1 MATTTS
7 DPFVGTLVDGRYEV
21 VSRVARGGMA
31 TVYLAVDRRLDR
43 NVALKIMHAH
53 LVDGVD
59 GAEFVSR
66 FRREA
71 RAAAR
76 LTHPGLV
83 GVYDQGFDGE
93 TSYLTMEYVPGT
105 NLRAR
110 LRDERTLTLGE
121 TLRLLDE
128 VLDSLAA
135 AHRAGLVHRDIK
147 PENVLLTE
155 DDHVKVADFGLA
167 RAVTEVAATATGTV
181 LGTVAYLSPEV
192 ITTGRCDARTDV
204 YSVGV
209 LAYEMLLGKHPHTGS
224 TPIQVAFEHVNSDIP
239 APSRSAWWMPIEVDE
254 LVCALA
260 ARDADDRPRD
270 AAAAL
275 ALVRQ
280 TRRMLSE
287 ADLERRADP
296 PEAVVT
302 AGPSGPVGAA
312 RGATEPHD
320 DDAGTGAEHGTGP
333 DGTDPGDAS
342 TPTGETDDAR
352 QRGAGDAADGEL
364 DEGSL
369 DAIPTAVFGNLGTG
383 TRVLT
388 REELGSGTPRGKLPV
403 LTGPVAPAHDAT
415 RKRRSRR
422 RRWTWALVLVLAVV
436 AVFAGWTWWMSAG
449 PGAFTVVPTGI
460 VGTSAKEAGAAL
472 TAVDLRSHQV
482 QAFDDAV
489 PSGDVVSLDPGE
501 GDKIRKDGTV
511 EVTVSK
517 GIENH
522 TVPAGL
528 VGKPTA
534 AALASLTKAGFDAV
548 PTPVEDY
555 SDDVPSG
562 QVISV
567 SVDPGT
573 STPHNSPI
581 QVVVSD
587 GPAPVTVPQVK
598 GSEQNDAVDTL
609 KSSGLVPKVGK
620 QFSDTVPDGTVISQQ
635 PQQSTT
641 LHRGDTVQLTVSKGP
656 QMVPVPPVTGK
667 HTAEAKKLLEAKG
680 FEVKVNKFLG
690 GLLDTVR
697 FQDPAGKKKA
707 PKGST
712 VTLTIF

>member
-21 VSRVARGGMA
+21 VSRIARGGMA

-53 LVDGVD
+53 LVDGVE

-110 LRDERTLTLGE
+110 LRDERTLSLGE
-121 TLRLLDE
+121 TLRLLE
-128 VLDSLAA
+128 EILDSLAA

-155 DDHVKVADFGLA
+155 DEHVKLADFGLA

-254 LVCALA
+254 LVCSLA
-260 ARDADDRPRD
+260 ARDPDDRPRD

-280 TRRMLSE
+280 TRRMLSD

-296 PEAVVT
+296 PAAVVT
-302 AGPSGPVGAA
+302 EGPSGPVGAPSSDDVVA
-312 RGATEPHD
+312 DAGTTLGPD
-320 DDAGTGAEHGTGP
+320 DDASDVSADE
-333 DGTDPGDAS
+333 
-342 TPTGETDDAR
+342 AR
-352 QRGAGDAADGEL
+352 EEREGAGDTAGDD

-383 TRVLT
+383 TRVLA
-388 REELGSGTPRGKLPV
+388 RDELGSGTTRGELPV
-403 LTGPVAPAHDAT
+403 LTNPVVPAHDVA
-415 RKRRSRR
+415 RKRKRRR
-422 RRWTWALVLVLAVV
+422 RRWVWALVLVLAVV
-436 AVFAGWTWWMSAG
+436 GVFGFWTWWMSSG
-449 PGAFTVVPTGI
+449 PGAYTVVPTGI
-460 VGTSAKEAGAAL
+460 VGTSADDADTAL
-472 TAVDLRSHQV
+472 ESVGLRAHQTK
-482 QAFDDAV
+482 AFDDVV
-489 PSGDVVSLDPGE
+489 PDGDVVSVNPGE

-511 EVTVSK
+511 EVTVSQ

-528 VGKPTA
+528 VGKTKD
-534 AALASLTKAGFDAV
+534 AALASLAKSGFDAV

-555 SDDVPSG
+555 SDKVPEG
-562 QVISV
+562 HVISV
-567 SVDPGT
+567 SVDAGT
-573 STPHNSPI
+573 SVPHNSPI

-598 GSEQNDAVDTL
+598 GSDQDDAVATL
-609 KSSGLVPKVGK
+609 KSSGLVPQVTK
-620 QFSDTVPDGTVISQQ
+620 QYSDDVPEGTVISQD

-641 LHRGDTVQLTVSKGP
+641 LHRGDTVALTVSRGP
-656 QMVPVPPVTGK
+656 EMVVVPSVTGK

-680 FEVKVNKFLG
+680 FKVKVNKFLG
-690 GLLDTVR
+690 GVLNTVR
-697 FQDPAGKKKA
+697 FQDPDGKKKA

-712 VTLTIF
+712 VSLTVF

>member
-21 VSRVARGGMA
+21 VSRIARGGMA

-53 LVDGVD
+53 LVDGVE

-110 LRDERTLTLGE
+110 LRDERTLSLGE
-121 TLRLLDE
+121 TLRLLE
-128 VLDSLAA
+128 EILDSLAA

-155 DDHVKVADFGLA
+155 DEHVKLADFGLA

-254 LVCALA
+254 LVCSLA
-260 ARDADDRPRD
+260 ARDPDDRPRD

-280 TRRMLSE
+280 TRRLLSE
-287 ADLERRADP
+287 ADLARRADP

-302 AGPSGPVGAA
+302 DGPSGPVDAA
-312 RGATEPHD
+312 RGAAKPS
-320 DDAGTGAEHGTGP
+320 DDAGPEGEGPATGSVATTAEAAAANATEDEP
-333 DGTDPGDAS
+333 DES
-342 TPTGETDDAR
+342 
-352 QRGAGDAADGEL
+352 
-364 DEGSL
+364 SL
-369 DAIPTAVFGNLGTG
+369 DAIPTAAFGNLGTG

-388 REELGSGTPRGKLPV
+388 RDELGAGSSRGELPV
-403 LTGPVAPAHDAT
+403 LTGPAVPAQDAT
-415 RKRRSRR
+415 RKRRRRR
-422 RRWTWALVLVLAVV
+422 RRWVWTLVVLLAVV
-436 AVFAGWTWWMSAG
+436 GVFAGWTWWMSSG
-449 PGAFTVVPTGI
+449 PGAYTVVPTGI
-460 VGTSAKEAGAAL
+460 VGSSAKDADAAL
-472 TAVDLRSHQV
+472 ASVDLHADTK
-482 QAFDDAV
+482 QAFDDVV

-501 GDKIRKDGTV
+501 GDKVRKNGTV

-517 GIENH
+517 GVEH
-522 TVPAGL
+522 ATVPAGL
-528 VGKPTA
+528 VGKTSA
-534 AALASLTKAGFDAV
+534 AALASLSKAGFDAV

-562 QVISV
+562 RVISV

-573 STPHNSPI
+573 SVPHNDPI
-581 QVVVSD
+581 QVVVSE

-598 GSEQNDAVDTL
+598 GSSADDAVATL
-609 KSSGLVPKVGK
+609 KSSGLVPQVRK
-620 QFSDTVPDGTVISQQ
+620 QFSDDVPEGTVISQD
-635 PQQSTT
+635 PRQSTT
-641 LHRGDTVQLTVSKGP
+641 LHRGDTVHLVVSKGP
-656 QMVPVPPVTGK
+656 EMIVVPSVTGK
-667 HTAEAKKLLEAKG
+667 HTDEAKKLLEAKG
-680 FEVKVNKFLG
+680 FKVKLHKFLG
-690 GLLDTVR
+690 GVLDTVR
-697 FQDPAGKKKA
+697 FQDPDGKKKA

-712 VTLTIF
+712 VSLTIF

>member
-21 VSRVARGGMA
+21 VSRIARGGMA

-53 LVDGVD
+53 LVDGVE

-110 LRDERTLTLGE
+110 LRDERTLSLGE
-121 TLRLLDE
+121 TLRLLE
-128 VLDSLAA
+128 EILDSLAA

-155 DDHVKVADFGLA
+155 DDHVKLADFGLA

-209 LAYEMLLGKHPHTGS
+209 LAYEMLLGKHPHTGA
-224 TPIQVAFEHVNSDIP
+224 TPIQVAFGHVNSDIP

-260 ARDADDRPRD
+260 ARDPDDRPRD

-275 ALVRQ
+275 ALVRH
-280 TRRMLSE
+280 TRRLLSE
-287 ADLERRADP
+287 ADLARRADP

-302 AGPSGPVGAA
+302 DGPSGPVDAPHGAPKPT
-312 RGATEPHD
+312 ATEEPA
-320 DDAGTGAEHGTGP
+320 DDADATPGTAG
-333 DGTDPGDAS
+333 DPS
-342 TPTGETDDAR
+342 GEPVDPAPTDDV
-352 QRGAGDAADGEL
+352 D

-388 REELGSGTPRGKLPV
+388 RDELGSGTSRGELPV
-403 LTGPVAPAHDAT
+403 LTGPAVPAQDVT
-415 RKRRSRR
+415 RKRRRRR
-422 RRWTWALVLVLAVV
+422 RRWAWALAILLAV
-436 AVFAGWTWWMSAG
+436 AGVFAVWTWWMSAG
-449 PGAFTVVPTGI
+449 PGAYTVVPTGI
-460 VGTSAKEAGAAL
+460 VGSSAEDAKAAL
-472 TAVDLRSHQV
+472 TAVDLHADTK
-482 QAFDDAV
+482 QAFDDVV
-489 PSGDVVSLDPGE
+489 PAGDVVSLDPGE
-501 GDKIRKDGTV
+501 GDKVRKNGTV
-511 EVTVSK
+511 EVVVSEGVK
-517 GIENH
+517 H
-522 TVPAGL
+522 AKVPAGL

-534 AALASLTKAGFDAV
+534 TALASLSKAGFDAV
-548 PTPVEDY
+548 PAPVEDY

-562 QVISV
+562 RVISV

-573 STPHNSPI
+573 SVPHNDPI
-581 QVVVSD
+581 QVVVSE

-598 GSEQNDAVDTL
+598 GSSQADAVSAL
-609 KSSGLVPKVGK
+609 KTSGLVPQVRK
-620 QFSDTVPDGTVISQQ
+620 QFSDDVPEGTVVSQD

-641 LHRGDTVQLTVSKGP
+641 LHRGDTVHLVVSKGP
-656 QMVPVPPVTGK
+656 EMVVVPSVTGK
-667 HTAEAKKLLEAKG
+667 HTAEAKKLLEDKG
-680 FEVKVNKFLG
+680 FKVKVNKFLG
-690 GLLDTVR
+690 GVLDTVR
-697 FQDPAGKKKA
+697 FQDPDGKKKA

-712 VTLTIF
+712 VSLTIF

>member
-21 VSRVARGGMA
+21 VSRIARGGMA

-53 LVDGVD
+53 LVDGVE

-110 LRDERTLTLGE
+110 LREERTLSLGE
-121 TLRLLDE
+121 TLRLLEE

-155 DDHVKVADFGLA
+155 DDHVKLADFGLA

-260 ARDADDRPRD
+260 ARDADDRPAD

-280 TRRMLSE
+280 TRRMLSD
-287 ADLERRADP
+287 ADLARRADP
-296 PEAVVT
+296 PEAVVVE
-302 AGPSGPVGAA
+302 GPSGPVGGAVAA
-312 RGATEPHD
+312 GA
-320 DDAGTGAEHGTGP
+320 AGA
-333 DGTDPGDAS
+333 A
-342 TPTGETDDAR
+342 
-352 QRGAGDAADGEL
+352 GAGDDADADGDSHASGAPADGGGGDPDGQAPAGAVDDDL

-383 TRVLT
+383 TRVMT
-388 REELGSGTPRGKLPV
+388 RDELGAGTTRGPLPT
-403 LTGPVAPAHDAT
+403 LIGPAVPAADVT
-415 RKRRSRR
+415 RKRRRRR
-422 RRWTWALVLVLAVV
+422 RRWVWALVLVLAIVG
-436 AVFAGWTWWMSAG
+436 VFAGWTWWMSSG
-449 PGAFTVVPTGI
+449 PGAYTVVPTGV
-460 VGTSAKEAGAAL
+460 VGTSAKDADAAL
-472 TAVDLRSHQV
+472 ASVGLKAHET
-482 QAFDDAV
+482 QAFDDVV

-501 GDKIRKDGTV
+501 GDKIRKNGTV
-511 EVTVSK
+511 DVTVSQ
-517 GIENH
+517 GIEH
-522 TVPAGL
+522 ATVPAGL
-528 VGKPTA
+528 VGKPEA
-534 AALASLTKAGFDAV
+534 AALASLEKNGFDAV

-562 QVISV
+562 RVISV
-567 SVDPGT
+567 SADPGT
-573 STPHNSPI
+573 SLPHNEPVR
-581 QVVVSD
+581 VVISD

-598 GSEQNDAVDTL
+598 GSTQDDAVDTL
-609 KSSGLVPKVGK
+609 KSSGLVPKVRE
-620 QFSDTVPDGTVISQQ
+620 QFSDSVPEGTVVSQQ
-635 PQQSTT
+635 PEQSTT
-641 LHRGDTVQLTVSKGP
+641 LHRRDTVQLVVSKGP
-656 QMVPVPPVTGK
+656 QMVVVPSVTGK
-667 HTAEAKKLLEAKG
+667 HTAEAKKLLEDKG
-680 FEVKVNKFLG
+680 FKVKVNKFLG
-690 GLLDTVR
+690 GVLDTVR
-697 FQDPAGKKKA
+697 FQDPDGKKKA

-712 VTLTIF
+712 VSLTIF

>member
-21 VSRVARGGMA
+21 VSRIARGGMA

-53 LVDGVD
+53 LVDGVE

-93 TSYLTMEYVPGT
+93 TSYLTMEYVPGN

-121 TLRLLDE
+121 TLRLLEE

-155 DDHVKVADFGLA
+155 DDHVKLADFGLA

-224 TPIQVAFEHVNSDIP
+224 SPIQVAFEHVNSDIP

-280 TRRMLSE
+280 TRRMLSD

-296 PEAVVT
+296 PEAVVVE
-302 AGPSGPVGAA
+302 GPSGPVGAA
-312 RGATEPHD
+312 RPATTTHD
-320 DDAGTGAEHGTGP
+320 DAAADAGTGG
-333 DGTDPGDAS
+333 GTDLDDSGTPPSEAHDA
-342 TPTGETDDAR
+342 PEDGADD
-352 QRGAGDAADGEL
+352 GADATL

-388 REELGSGTPRGKLPV
+388 REELGSGTTRGELPV
-403 LTGPVAPAHDAT
+403 LTGPVVPAQDVA
-415 RKRRSRR
+415 RKRRRRR
-422 RRWTWALVLVLAVV
+422 RRWAWALVLVLAVV
-436 AVFAGWTWWMSAG
+436 GVFAGWTWWMSSG

-460 VGTSAKEAGAAL
+460 VGTSAKDADAAL
-472 TAVDLRSHQV
+472 ASVDLHSHQT
-482 QAFDDAV
+482 QAFDDVV

-517 GIENH
+517 GVKQA

-528 VGKPTA
+528 VGKTEE
-534 AALASLTKAGFDAV
+534 AALAGLKKVGFDAV
-548 PTPVEDY
+548 PTPVQDY

-562 QVISV
+562 RVISV

-573 STPHNSPI
+573 SVPHNDPI

-598 GSEQNDAVDTL
+598 GSDQDDAVDTL
-609 KSSGLVPKVGK
+609 TSSGLQPQVTK
-620 QFSDTVPDGTVISQQ
+620 QFSDKVPEGTVISQQ

-656 QMVPVPPVTGK
+656 QMVTVPSVTGK

-680 FEVKVNKFLG
+680 FKVKVNKFLG
-690 GLLDTVR
+690 GILDTVR
-697 FQDPAGKKKA
+697 FQDPDGKKKA

-712 VTLTIF
+712 VSLTIF